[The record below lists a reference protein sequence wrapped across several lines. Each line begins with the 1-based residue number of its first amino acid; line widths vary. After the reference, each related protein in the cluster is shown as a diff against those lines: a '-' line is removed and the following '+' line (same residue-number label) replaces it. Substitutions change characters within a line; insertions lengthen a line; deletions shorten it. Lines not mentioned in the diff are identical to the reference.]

1 MSSNPSLI
9 NLPIY
14 HEFVERYQNNLEGF
28 CFDVCG
34 LALTQ
39 DQQDLARA
47 MEYPRARVSVV
58 SGTGTGKTAIV
69 ACICLWHLICFPVAR
84 YDGKEEIGSNTFVG
98 AAALKQVADGIWKE
112 MNDRLAFMKTI
123 PYLKWLTAYIVN
135 LTESW
140 YIKGYKETW
149 FIRKIA
155 LGNSDSVAIA
165 GKHRYYQLIIVDEAT
180 GVSDNHF
187 DVIKG
192 TQTQGGNRTLLLS
205 QGTKTVGF
213 FYRTHHELSQLNTPF
228 KDGGWVNLRFNSE
241 NAPHVSLDW
250 IKERLIECGGRD
262 SVEYRIRVLGEFAED
277 DEKTLINRLMIN
289 RAMRRNEPII
299 KDSEPYGWFLL
310 CDVAMGEYRDY
321 SVCVLA
327 KVIGVGNNSSRDDNE
342 QAKPTDARR
351 VEFKS
356 LLVYSN
362 SIDMR
367 QFRGRIVEEYQ
378 KFSNARVLVDAGG
391 NGLQLCKDLEDEGV
405 DVHRISWGNPCF
417 NSENKK
423 RFINLRAQAMVGLR
437 DAIRDGRCLLPN
449 VEGRVK
455 ETMINQATHLPYSFT
470 EKTQFQMMSKQKM
483 REQGISSP
491 DIMDAF
497 SFAFLERIHYNVSD
511 KAGVFGN
518 KQEKRL
524 SMREKMKAKMA
535 AQMNAN

>member
-1 MSSNPSLI
+1 MPE
-9 NLPIY
+9 Y
-14 HEFVERYQNNLEGF
+14 HEFLERYQNDLVGF
-28 CFDVCG
+28 CFDICG
-34 LALTQ
+34 LALTM
-39 DQQDLARA
+39 DQQDLAVA
-47 MEYPRARVSVV
+47 MENPRARVSVV

-69 ACICLWHLICFPVAR
+69 ACICLWHLICFPVTR
-84 YDGKEEIGSNTFVG
+84 YDGKEEIGSNTYIG
-98 AAALKQVADGIWKE
+98 AAALQQVADGVWKE
-112 MNDRLAFMKTI
+112 MNDRFAYMKTI
-123 PYLKWLTAYIVN
+123 PELQWLTSRIMN
-135 LTESW
+135 LAESW
-140 YIKGYKETW
+140 YITGYKETW

-165 GKHRYYQLIIVDEAT
+165 GKHRFYQLIVVDEAS
-180 GVSDNHF
+180 GVSDKHF

-213 FYRTHHELSQLNTPF
+213 FYRTHHELSQINIPF
-228 KDGGWVNLRFNSE
+228 ADGGWVNLCFNSE
-241 NAPHVSLDW
+241 NAPHVSWEW
-250 IKERLIECGGRD
+250 IQERLIECGGRD

-289 RAMRRNEPII
+289 RALQIVEPII
-299 KDSEPYGWFLL
+299 KEDEPYGWFLL

-327 KVIGVGNNSSRDDNE
+327 KVIGVGN
-342 QAKPTDARR
+342 ARR

-367 QFRGRIVEEYQ
+367 QFRGRIIEEYQ
-378 KFSNARVLVDAGG
+378 KLSNARVLVDAGG
-391 NGLQLCKDLEDEGV
+391 NGLQLCKDLEEEGV

-437 DAIRDGRCLLPN
+437 DAIRDGRCKLPE
-449 VEGRVK
+449 VDGRIK
-455 ETMINQATHLPYSFT
+455 ETMIYQATHLPYSFT

-483 REQGISSP
+483 REQGIPSP

-497 SFAFLERIHYNVSD
+497 SFPFLERVHYNVSD

-518 KQEKRL
+518 KLEKRQ
-524 SMREKMKAKMA
+524 SMRDKLKAKLS
-535 AQMNAN
+535 AQLEISDKDDDEVA